1 MASRPRPSTRS
12 SNPKTTKKR
21 TSGRTGQA
29 PRPQRDDTP
38 ESREQ
43 DRRAPKTHPTRTA
56 GARRKGRGA
65 DLGGGGGGGRG
76 GGAAE
81 SPAARKPVM
90 KRREKRGQKRRNAPA
105 K

>member
-65 DLGGGGGGGRG
+65 DLGGGGG
-76 GGAAE
+76 AAE
-81 SPAARKPVM
+81 PPAARKPAM

-105 K
+105 T

>member
-21 TSGRTGQA
+21 TSGRTGEP

-56 GARRKGRGA
+56 GARRKGRS
-65 DLGGGGGGGRG
+65 DR
-76 GGAAE
+76 GGAASDRGSAGE
-81 SPAARKPVM
+81 PPAPRKTAI
-90 KRREKRGQKRRNAPA
+90 KRREKRGQKRRNSPS
-105 K
+105 

>member
-56 GARRKGRGA
+56 GARRKSRGA
-65 DLGGGGGGGRG
+65 DLGGGGG
-76 GGAAE
+76 AAE
-81 SPAARKPVM
+81 PPAARKPAM